1 MIHQISLVCLCLVKM
16 FMFFGDARAKV
27 PAVIVFGDSTVDPG
41 NNNFIKTIV
50 RSNFQPYGRD
60 FPGGKPTG
68 RFCNGRLVPD
78 FFSEAFGLKKTIPA
92 YLDPAYSIEDF
103 ATGVSFASAG
113 TGYDNFTSNVG
124 SVIPMWKELE
134 YFKEYEK
141 KLFDF
146 MGKNNAKNMLREA
159 LFLTS
164 LGTNDFI
171 ENYYINPAGRRAQ
184 FTVEEYSNYLIGIS
198 ESFIREI
205 YNLGAR
211 KISLGGLPPIGCLP
225 LIRSINIKGG
235 GACRADCN
243 KLARD
248 FDGKSIALADKLN
261 KELTGIKI
269 LFLNVYNPALQVINN
284 PQAYGFES
292 VAVAC
297 CGTGTIEMSY
307 LCNRDNPFTCMDAN
321 KYVFWDAVH
330 PTEKLYHIVADHL
343 MKTTLAELV

>member
-1 MIHQISLVCLCLVKM
+1 ML
-16 FMFFGDARAKV
+16 FGNVGAKV
-27 PAVIVFGDSTVDPG
+27 SAVIVFGDSTVDAG
-41 NNNFIKTIV
+41 NNNYIKTIL

-68 RFCNGRLVPD
+68 RFSNGRLVSD
-78 FFSEAFGLKKTIPA
+78 FISEAFGIKQIIPA
-92 YLDPAYSIEDF
+92 YLDPAYGIQDF

-113 TGYDNFTSNVG
+113 TGYDNLTSNFL

-134 YFKEYEK
+134 YFKEYKK

-146 MGKNNAKNMLREA
+146 MGENNAKNMLREA
-159 LFLTS
+159 LYMIS
-164 LGTNDFI
+164 VGTNDFI

-184 FTVEEYSNYLIGIS
+184 FTIEEYSNFLVDIS

-211 KISLGGLPPIGCLP
+211 KISLSGLPPIGCLP
-225 LIRSINIKGG
+225 LLRSLNIKRV

-248 FDGKSIALADKLN
+248 FDGKSIALAAKLN
-261 KELTGIKI
+261 KELTGINI

-284 PQAYGFES
+284 PKAYG
-292 VAVAC
+292 
-297 CGTGTIEMSY
+297 
-307 LCNRDNPFTCMDAN
+307 R
-321 KYVFWDAVH
+321 
-330 PTEKLYHIVADHL
+330 
-343 MKTTLAELV
+343 

>member
-1 MIHQISLVCLCLVKM
+1 
-16 FMFFGDARAKV
+16 MFFGDAGAKV
-27 PAVIVFGDSTVDPG
+27 PAVIVFGDSTVDAG
-41 NNNFIKTIV
+41 NNNYIKTLAK
-50 RSNFQPYGRD
+50 SNYLPYGRD

-68 RFCNGRLVPD
+68 RFCNGRLVTD
-78 FFSEAFGLKKTIPA
+78 FISEAFGLKQTIPA
-92 YLDPAYSIEDF
+92 YLDPAYGIEDF
-103 ATGVSFASAG
+103 ATGVAFASAA
-113 TGYDNFTSNVG
+113 TGYDNLTSNVL

-141 KLFDF
+141 KLFGF

-159 LFLTS
+159 LYLIS
-164 LGTNDFI
+164 AGTNDFI
-171 ENYYINPAGRRAQ
+171 ENYYIIPAGRRTQ
-184 FTVEEYSNYLIGIS
+184 FTVEEYSNYLVGNS

-211 KISLGGLPPIGCLP
+211 KISLAGLPPIGCIPIL
-225 LIRSINIKGG
+225 RSLNIKGG

-248 FDGKSIALADKLN
+248 FGRKLIALTAKLN

-269 LFLNVYNPALQVINN
+269 LFLNVYNPALHVINN
-284 PQAYGFES
+284 PRAYGIEN
-292 VAVAC
+292 VATAC
-297 CGTGTIEMSY
+297 CY
-307 LCNRDNPFTCMDAN
+307 LCNRDSPFTCMDAN
-321 KYVFWDAVH
+321 TYAFWDAVH